1 MDNCIYVS
9 GARENNLKNISVKIP
24 RETHTAIIGVSGS
37 GKSSL
42 AYDVIYAAGQKRLLD
57 CLSETSKH
65 FTSRLKQPDVN
76 FIEGLTPVISV
87 KQYKP
92 PMNPRSTVG
101 TLSELSTYMR
111 YLYSAT
117 GEALCP
123 YCKKS
128 YPVLTLQ
135 YLANELTRF
144 PEGTEIEIQF
154 IVYKNRIK
162 KYEDFF
168 GEFRKKGFRQIII
181 NGERKDF
188 RDWIEVED
196 LSATMSV
203 VAGKIQTKKELS
215 HSDIGLLKT
224 ALQNGNGF
232 TKIEMLNT
240 NARNECKWFFEKHGC
255 AEHNIITAE
264 IMPDFFSF
272 NNPASA
278 CEECGGSGFT
288 KRVAPESLVKNK
300 RKSLRQKPF
309 FSSWAIDMN
318 KPHDYCKIYSIA
330 IHYGFSF
337 DEPFENLPQYA
348 KDILFYGTNEE
359 TFLYQL
365 PEGYSKNMP
374 NFFDKQVIGTKITFE
389 GLASR
394 IDKLYE
400 DTKNCELGSW
410 MEYHFENYM
419 VNEICISCNGTRLK
433 PQRQLI
439 TINGLCFDEISNME
453 LSELL
458 AFVTDFQILPG
469 KAEIITPIAN
479 EICSKLNALC
489 DTGLGYLS
497 LNRRTDT
504 LSSGEYQR
512 VRLAGQIG
520 SGLTGLTY
528 IIDEPT
534 IGLHSADNRRIINLI
549 ERIRSKGNTVITIEH
564 DIDIIKSADHI
575 IEIGPGSGEHGG
587 EIIAQGTLDEIA
599 NNERSIIAPFL
610 VNEKNIEAVK
620 SIHNARTCLNE
631 SNDCI
636 KIVGAME
643 NNLKNI
649 SVEIPLN
656 RLICLTGV
664 SGSGK
669 SSLAIEILYKA
680 FWANLH
686 NAKIIPGKHE
696 RIEGMEKISD
706 IYCIDQSTMGLSKIS
721 IPATY
726 IGFFDAVRKV
736 FSESSDAAE
745 KGLDHISH
753 YSFNSAG
760 GCTSCKGAGTLDT
773 HIQYLGDLNVICPLC
788 EGARYKDEVLAVKYK
803 GKNISE
809 VLKLTIETALT
820 FFSDQQYI
828 YNKLKCVDELG
839 LGYMTLGQ
847 SISTIS
853 GGEAQ
858 RLRLAKELSKIRRQK
873 NMLYILDEPTTGLHA
888 KDIKTLLLFLQKIVA
903 NGNTVLLIEHNPDV
917 ILNADYIID
926 IGPGAGKNGGTVV
939 VAGGVSDIVKCNDSV
954 TGQYL
959 KKYSTV

>member
-1 MDNCIYVS
+1 MDNFIHVN
-9 GARENNLKNISVKIP
+9 GARENNLKNVTVKIP
-24 RETHTAIIGVSGS
+24 RETHTVIVGISGS

-42 AYDVIYAAGQKRLLD
+42 AYDVLYAAGQKRLLD
-57 CLSETSKH
+57 CLSETSKY

-92 PMNPRSTVG
+92 PHNPRSTIG

-111 YLYSAT
+111 YLYSAM
-117 GEALCP
+117 GEASCP
-123 YCKKS
+123 CCQNK

-144 PEGTEIEIQF
+144 PKDTVIEIQF
-154 IVYKNRIK
+154 SVYKNRTI

-168 GEFRKKGFRQIII
+168 AGIRKKGFKQIII

-188 RDWIEVED
+188 RDWIEVD
-196 LSATMSV
+196 DSSVTMSV
-203 VAGKIQTKKELS
+203 VAGKIQAKNELS

-224 ALQNGNGF
+224 ALQNGDGLI
-232 TKIEMLNT
+232 KIIIQD
-240 NARNECKWFFEKHGC
+240 ADIRKDCAWFFEKHGC
-255 AEHNIITAE
+255 AEHNMITAE

-272 NNPASA
+272 NNPGSA

-288 KRVAPESLVKNK
+288 KKTVPESLVQNK
-300 RKSLRQKPF
+300 RKSLKQKPF
-309 FSSWAIDMN
+309 FSSWCIDMD
-318 KPHDYCKIYSIA
+318 KPHSYCKVYSLA
-330 IHYGFSF
+330 KHYGFSF
-337 DEPFENLPQYA
+337 DEPFESLPKFA

-365 PEGYSKNMP
+365 PEGYTKDMP
-374 NFFDKQVIGTKITFE
+374 NFFGKQVIGKQVSFE
-389 GLASR
+389 GLVTR
-394 IDKLYE
+394 LDKLYE
-400 DTKNCELGSW
+400 DKKNRELASW
-410 MEYHFENYM
+410 EEYHFETYM
-419 VNEICISCNGTRLK
+419 ADEVCVSCNGTRLK

-439 TINGLCFDEISNME
+439 TINGLCFDEVCNIE
-453 LSELL
+453 LVELFTL
-458 AFVTDFQILPG
+458 LSDFQIPLE
-469 KAEIITPIAN
+469 KTDIITPILN
-479 EICSKLNALC
+479 EIRSKLNALC
-489 DTGLGYLS
+489 DIGIGYLS

-504 LSSGEYQR
+504 LSGGEYQR

-534 IGLHSADNRRIINLI
+534 IGLHGVDNGRIIKLI

-587 EIIAQGTLDEIA
+587 EIISQGTLEEIT
-599 NNERSIIAPFL
+599 NNECSIIAPFL
-610 VNEKNIEAVK
+610 YEERNSEFIKPPN
-620 SIHNARTCLNE
+620 NAPLCHVEN
-631 SNDCI
+631 NDCI
-636 KIVGAME
+636 KIIGAKA

-649 SVEIPLN
+649 DVEIPLN

-669 SSLAIEILYKA
+669 SSLAIEIIYKA
-680 FWANLH
+680 FWSHLH

-696 RIEGMEKISD
+696 RIEGMDKIKD
-706 IYCIDQSTMGLSKIS
+706 IYCIDQSTIGLSKLS

-736 FSESSDAAE
+736 FAESSDAAE
-745 KGLDHISH
+745 KGLDHISY

-773 HIQYLGDLNVICPLC
+773 HIQYLGDLNIICPVC
-788 EGARYKDEVLAVKYK
+788 EGARYKDDVLSVKYK

-809 VLKLTIETALT
+809 VLKLTIESALA
-820 FFSDQQYI
+820 FFSDQPYI
-828 YNKLKCVDELG
+828 YNKLKCVDKLG

-888 KDIKTLLLFLQKIVA
+888 KDIKILLLFLQKIVA

-917 ILNADYIID
+917 IFNADYIID
-926 IGPGAGKNGGTVV
+926 MGPGAGKNGGTVV
-939 VAGGVSDIVKCNDSV
+939 AVGNAAKIIECADSV
-954 TGQYL
+954 TGEYL
-959 KKYSTV
+959 KNVKSS

>member
-1 MDNCIYVS
+1 MDNIIHVN
-9 GARENNLKNISVKIP
+9 GARENNLKNITVKIP
-24 RETHTAIIGVSGS
+24 RETHTVIVGVSGS

-42 AYDVIYAAGQKRLLD
+42 AYDVIYAAGQKQLLD

-92 PMNPRSTVG
+92 PMNPRSTIG

-111 YLYSAT
+111 YLYSAM
-117 GEALCP
+117 GESSCP
-123 YCKKS
+123 CCKKG
-128 YPVLTLQ
+128 YPILTLQ

-144 PEGTEIEIQF
+144 PENTEIEIQF
-154 IVYKNRIK
+154 PVYKNRIK
-162 KYEDFF
+162 KHEDFF
-168 GEFRKKGFRQIII
+168 DEFRKKGFRKIII

-188 RDWIEVED
+188 RDWIEVD
-196 LSATMSV
+196 DSPATMFV

-232 TKIEMLNT
+232 ISIIIQDTNT
-240 NARNECKWFFEKHGC
+240 RKNCDWFFQKHGC
-255 AEHNIITAE
+255 AEHNMVTAD

-272 NNPASA
+272 NNPGSA
-278 CEECGGSGFT
+278 CEECGGSGLT
-288 KRVAPESLVKNK
+288 KKAVPDSLVQNK
-300 RKSLRQKPF
+300 HKSLSQNPF
-309 FSSWAIDMN
+309 FNTWLLDMS
-318 KPHDYCKIYSIA
+318 KPGDYCLIYSLA
-330 IHYGFSF
+330 AHYGFLF
-337 DEPFENLPQYA
+337 DEPFENLPQQA
-348 KDILFYGTNEE
+348 KDLIFYGTKGD
-359 TFLYQL
+359 TFLFQL
-365 PEGYSKNMP
+365 PEGYTKKLAGYRN
-374 NFFDKQVIGTKITFE
+374 DVGKQVSYE
-389 GLASR
+389 GLVTKLDR
-394 IDKLYE
+394 LYE
-400 DTKNCELGSW
+400 ETKNRELDGW
-410 MEYHFENYM
+410 MENHFRDYM
-419 VNEICISCNGTRLK
+419 VDEVCISCKGTRLK

-439 TINGLCFDEISNME
+439 TINNICFDEMCHTE
-453 LSELL
+453 LIELL
-458 AFVTDFQILPG
+458 TFLSDLQIPTEKTD
-469 KAEIITPIAN
+469 IITPILN
-479 EICSKLNALC
+479 EIRSKLNALV
-489 DTGLGYLS
+489 DIGLGYLS

-504 LSSGEYQR
+504 LSGGEYQR

-534 IGLHSADNRRIINLI
+534 IGLHGVDNDRIIKLI
-549 ERIRSKGNTVITIEH
+549 ERICLKGNTVITIEH
-564 DIDIIKSADHI
+564 DIDIIKSANHI

-587 EIIAQGTLDEIA
+587 EVISQGTLDEIV
-599 NNERSIIAPFL
+599 NNECSIIAPFL
-610 VNEKNIEAVK
+610 FETRNEQSIFIEKDKPV
-620 SIHNARTCLNE
+620 STINYG
-631 SNDCI
+631 DCI
-636 KIVGAME
+636 KVIGAKA

-649 SVEIPLN
+649 DVEIPLN

-669 SSLAIEILYKA
+669 SSLAIEIIYKA
-680 FWANLH
+680 FWADFH

-696 RIEGMEKISD
+696 CIEGMDKISD
-706 IYCIDQSTMGLSKIS
+706 IYCIDQSTIGLSKIS

-726 IGFFDAVRKV
+726 IGFFDAIRKV
-736 FSESSDAAE
+736 FAESGDAAE
-745 KGLDHISH
+745 KELDHISH

-773 HIQYLGDLNVICPLC
+773 HIQYLGDLNVACHLC
-788 EGARYKDEVLAVKYK
+788 EGARYKDDVLAVRYK

-809 VLKLTIETALT
+809 VLKLTIEAALI
-820 FFSDQQYI
+820 FFSDQPYI

-847 SISTIS
+847 SLSTIS

-858 RLRLAKELSKIRRQK
+858 RLRLAKELSKIRKQK

-888 KDIKTLLLFLQKIVA
+888 KDIKILLLFLQKIVA

-917 ILNADYIID
+917 IINADYIID
-926 IGPGAGKNGGTVV
+926 MGPGAGKNGGTVV
-939 VAGGVSDIVKCNDSV
+939 AVGDVAKVIECADSV
-954 TGQYL
+954 TGKYL
-959 KKYSTV
+959 KTHIGI